1 MNPEVE
7 QSYRND
13 LFTGV
18 RERIAAF
25 NGYPDDAAIE
35 RIIFEES
42 AALAADYPLAEA
54 SERDALA
61 QELADEFL
69 RLGPLEPFLADDN
82 VTEVMING
90 AGYDEEGRKL
100 PPLAFVEIAGRLRP
114 VKGSP
119 FESDEHLMRT
129 IGQIGQFAGR
139 SCTSANPIMDARLKD
154 GSRVL
159 ATHPSVSPDGPSL
172 TIRKFRKNTLSP
184 ADLVRLGSCTQ
195 EVMDF
200 VASCVR
206 ARVNIFVTGPTA
218 SGKTSFLAAVAS
230 FIPTWERV
238 ILIED
243 PSEIQLS
250 NPNKVRWEARPANNE
265 GEGEVSIF
273 DLVVASLRGR
283 PDRIVVGEV
292 RADEAI
298 SMLQAMTTGHDGSL
312 STLHANDPVTA
323 FSRLRTMV
331 QGAKPNMS
339 IEAIDAMV
347 GSAVEL
353 IVHVTRDETGFRHV
367 GEVCAVEGYHD
378 GVIVHNTLFQWV
390 PGRGLVGQGIQPSD
404 IRRKITASGG
414 HYDERWFMTDE
425 ERRWS
430 SL

>member
-1 MNPEVE
+1 MNAEME
-7 QSYRND
+7 QAYRSD
-13 LFTGV
+13 LFAGV
-18 RERIAAF
+18 RERIASYD
-25 NGYPDDAAIE
+25 GYPDDAAIE
-35 RIIFEES
+35 HIIYEE
-42 AALAADYPLAEA
+42 ADALASDYPLTLPAERNA
-54 SERDALA
+54 IAL
-61 QELADEFL
+61 ELADEFL
-69 RLGPLEPFLADDN
+69 RLGPLEPFLADEN
-82 VTEVMING
+82 ITEIMING
-90 AGYDEEGRKL
+90 TGYDEEGRKL
-100 PPLAFVEIAGRLRP
+100 PPTAFVEVAGRIRP
-114 VKGSP
+114 VKEGP
-119 FESDEHLMRT
+119 FESDEHLMRV

-172 TIRKFRKNTLSP
+172 TIRKFRKNSLTP
-184 ADLVRLGSCTQ
+184 ADLVRLGSCSQ

-200 VASCVR
+200 IEACVR

-243 PSEIQLS
+243 PSEIRIA

-265 GEGEVSIF
+265 GEGEISIF

-292 RADEAI
+292 RSDEAI

-347 GSAVEL
+347 GSAVDL

-367 GEVCAVEGYHD
+367 GEICAVEGYRD
-378 GVIVHNTLFQWV
+378 GVIVHNPLFLWE

-404 IRRKITASGG
+404 IKKKIVASGG
-414 HYDERWFMTDE
+414 DYDERWFMTDE
-425 ERRWS
+425 ERKWS
-430 SL
+430 EL